1 MIELAYADVNQHAVM
16 VILMHASTTLIAMTH
31 PYPFLNVTLHTLL
44 RIFPWGRQ
52 RAVIGIATGVIGED
66 EVVEEKRNS
75 KFPRGGAVG
84 NYEGEKENEV
94 GHENCIFCIY
104 HIDYIW
110 NIVWLANP

>member
-1 MIELAYADVNQHAVM
+1 
-16 VILMHASTTLIAMTH
+16 
-31 PYPFLNVTLHTLL
+31 
-44 RIFPWGRQ
+44 
-52 RAVIGIATGVIGED
+52 VIGIAAGVIGED

-104 HIDYIW
+104 HIDYI
-110 NIVWLANP
+110 